1 MSLLTTFHQHLIRLE
16 WAAQSH
22 HGLVQNKIW
31 RLEIELGGIQRSEYK
46 NIISVYCSAV
56 CLDLIKLM
64 VISVEH
70 AKWVLKIFFFI
81 SVWNDVLKLLFSIPP
96 PKKKKTTHTK
106 TRESGN
112 QGKYQI
118 QISLKTWN
126 LLRWLLSVL
135 LAWSSGPW
143 LPTFFLTTLLLVVTA
158 E

>member
-96 PKKKKTTHTK
+96 PKKKTTHTK

>member
-1 MSLLTTFHQHLIRLE
+1 MKSINFILNHLLEMSLLTTFHQHLKRLE

-70 AKWVLKIFFFI
+70 AK
-81 SVWNDVLKLLFSIPP
+81 
-96 PKKKKTTHTK
+96 
-106 TRESGN
+106 
-112 QGKYQI
+112 
-118 QISLKTWN
+118 
-126 LLRWLLSVL
+126 
-135 LAWSSGPW
+135 
-143 LPTFFLTTLLLVVTA
+143 
-158 E
+158 